1 MSLHV
6 SFFTIEKIG
15 ETMKL
20 KELLTNWALRWII
33 EKLHFQKYFH
43 YFSGVVKVSCD
54 TGDCVLIVL
63 NRRSTSYMLS
73 WEDIPSFVT
82 VLKQCFETVLK
93 CSVLKQFWNSVLK
106 ECSKCQHCQYLS
118 RYVIMESIVN
128 FF

>member
-6 SFFTIEKIG
+6 SFFTIDDFLKSPPPSQTYRQTDEPTDTVVLKINDR

-20 KELLTNWALRWII
+20 KELLTNRALRWII

-63 NRRSTSYMLS
+63 NRRSTS
-73 WEDIPSFVT
+73 
-82 VLKQCFETVLK
+82 C
-93 CSVLKQFWNSVLK
+93 
-106 ECSKCQHCQYLS
+106 H
-118 RYVIMESIVN
+118 VIMRRHS
-128 FF
+128 